1 MNYKIFFLLFFASL
15 FFLFWEIDVVYSE
28 TLEYPKYTLTTRMSK
43 NLLTVIT
50 GNKTS
55 FMAFVNNTRT
65 ETVDLVKILIEGI
78 PLNWTNIMPLMS
90 DIPPGETQEYLVT
103 INVPIKTET
112 GIYRLSVKAK
122 NGFESEAKNL
132 TLIMGQNPKEIA
144 DLLLTELNKVKIPA
158 KDSLVVKDCID
169 IPTIQT
175 SYNDAEVAYE
185 NGMREYNIGNYIS
198 AISWFEY
205 ALPVYEQVV
214 SRVDVILRVEI
225 ETNNKSKFIVPPGV
239 HPEDQLNQAEI
250 YFSGKEYDKIC
261 DPIVKIR
268 NLIMMGFVFWPGLI
282 ILLIVLMI
290 LCGIFYKKKRER
302 EKGRIIKEVKKR
314 LEIKDEKKTLTN
326 KE

>member
-144 DLLLTELNKVKIPA
+144 DLLLTELNKVKTVAENSLLVKYCIEIP
-158 KDSLVVKDCID
+158 L
-169 IPTIQT
+169 IQA

-185 NGMREYNIGNYIS
+185 NGMREYNEANYSNVIN
-198 AISWFEY
+198 WFEY
-205 ALPVYEQVV
+205 SMPVYEQVALK
-214 SRVDVILRVEI
+214 VDTTVKSEI
-225 ETNNKSKFIVPPGV
+225 STVQNLKSITPPGFNSQK
-239 HPEDQLNQAEI
+239 QLNLAKNYLSEKN
-250 YFSGKEYDKIC
+250 YEKIC
-261 DPIVKIR
+261 EQITKSR
-268 NLIMMGFVFWPGLI
+268 NLIIIGFGVWVASIIIIVVSIIVF
-282 ILLIVLMI
+282 V
-290 LCGIFYKKKRER
+290 IFRKKKMEFER
-302 EKGRIIKEVKKR
+302 EKALDRVRER
-314 LEIKDEKKTLTN
+314 LKNSSENSTEEQT
-326 KE
+326 